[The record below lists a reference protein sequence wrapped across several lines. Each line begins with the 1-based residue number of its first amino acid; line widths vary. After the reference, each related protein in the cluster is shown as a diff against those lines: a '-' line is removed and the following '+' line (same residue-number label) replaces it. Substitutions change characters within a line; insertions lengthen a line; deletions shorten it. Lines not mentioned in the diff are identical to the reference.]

1 MTVDPLTTD
10 EAQVSPEDLNEED
23 KVMLVFSYLWVLAI
37 VPFMVTRREYVRWHA
52 KQGLILCGVACLVFL
67 GVIFV
72 GAVLAT
78 ISRIFAWLFA
88 FGLIN
93 LLLLYLA
100 IPIRC
105 AIRALWGGRSARSS
119 AGSDGSGPASW
130 RSIASSPACG
140 VSSSTPPGSG
150 AWRRAV
156 S

>member
-1 MTVDPLTTD
+1 MTEDSISAD
-10 EAQVSPEDLNEED
+10 ESQVAPDDLNEED
-23 KVMLVFSYLWVLAI
+23 KVMLIFSYLWVLAI

-52 KQGLILCGVACLVFL
+52 KQGLILCGVACLLFL

-100 IPIRC
+100 IAIVC
-105 AIRALWGGRSARSS
+105 VIKAIRGERWAIPFLG
-119 AGSDGSGPASW
+119 DLVEK
-130 RSIASSPACG
+130 I
-140 VSSSTPPGSG
+140 
-150 AWRRAV
+150 
-156 S
+156 